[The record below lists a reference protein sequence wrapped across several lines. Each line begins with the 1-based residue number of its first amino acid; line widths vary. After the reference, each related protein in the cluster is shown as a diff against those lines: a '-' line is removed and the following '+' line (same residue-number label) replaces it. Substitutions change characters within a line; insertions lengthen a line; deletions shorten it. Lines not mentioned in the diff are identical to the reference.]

1 MSNRHYIFRFA
12 ILDSNWTPGCL
23 QKSELTPNFINHE
36 GHEVTQRVESQ
47 KPPSRAFVPFVVKWE
62 YYRNP
67 LTVLNPPY
75 NDLQ

>member
-36 GHEVTQRVESQ
+36 GHEVTQRVDPKSLLRV
-47 KPPSRAFVPFVVKWE
+47 PSCPS
-62 YYRNP
+62 
-67 LTVLNPPY
+67 
-75 NDLQ
+75 